1 MVVREGGDV
10 PGDSGAGLEDG
21 RQIGPIQAG
30 GLLSS
35 AVMGENGGGGMEC
48 TERVCVGVVGEEVC
62 KAGAETIGSEV
73 VMAGVLGLLTTVE
86 VTYQDWGDGGV
97 EVGAEAEEEEISVKS
112 ICGRSMNVDKT
123 EAAYSYKLCKSW
135 PQLLG
140 GGTRQATKD
149 SEDAVLAM
157 LG

>member
-1 MVVREGGDV
+1 MVRESGDV
-10 PGDSGAGLEDG
+10 PGDSRAGLEDG

-30 GLLSS
+30 GLLTS

-62 KAGAETIGSEV
+62 KAGAKTIGSEV

-123 EAAYSYKLCKSW
+123 EAAYSYKLCKAW

-140 GGTRQATKD
+140 GGTRQATED

>member
-1 MVVREGGDV
+1 
-10 PGDSGAGLEDG
+10 
-21 RQIGPIQAG
+21 
-30 GLLSS
+30 
-35 AVMGENGGGGMEC
+35 
-48 TERVCVGVVGEEVC
+48 
-62 KAGAETIGSEV
+62 
-73 VMAGVLGLLTTVE
+73 MAGVLGLLTAVK

-97 EVGAEAEEEEISVKS
+97 EVGAEAEEENISVKG
-112 ICGRSMNVDKT
+112 ICGRSMDVDET
-123 EAAYSYKLCKSW
+123 EAAHSYKLCKAW